1 MRTFCRSWWIG
12 ESREK
17 KYSTPNFLF
26 SSFVCF
32 VVVPYKRIRQDEY
45 HRGALKIDDKFG
57 GSATD
62 QYEAMFKVG
71 AGVVGAVSAG

>member
-1 MRTFCRSWWIG
+1 MCGWTFLALGSDIWRKTKSRIMSEFEIDSDSETDVLLSW
-12 ESREK
+12 
-17 KYSTPNFLF
+17 
-26 SSFVCF
+26 
-32 VVVPYKRIRQDEY
+32 QDEY

-71 AGVVGAVSAG
+71 V

>member
-1 MRTFCRSWWIG
+1 METH
-12 ESREK
+12 
-17 KYSTPNFLF
+17 
-26 SSFVCF
+26 
-32 VVVPYKRIRQDEY
+32 QDEY

-71 AGVVGAVSAG
+71 CWVSYYLFGRLWITGGLLW